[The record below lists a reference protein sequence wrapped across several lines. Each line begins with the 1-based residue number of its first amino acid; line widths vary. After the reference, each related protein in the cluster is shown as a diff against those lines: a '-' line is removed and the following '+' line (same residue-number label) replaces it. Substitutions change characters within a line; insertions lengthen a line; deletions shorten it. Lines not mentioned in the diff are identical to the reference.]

1 MTTYIRIICEKNTI
15 CLPVDILLN
24 NNRETFLL
32 LLWLWLVST
41 GGVEEK
47 GKEVFASTVRELFIT

>member
-32 LLWLWLVST
+32 WLWLVST
-41 GGVEEK
+41 GGVEEAR
-47 GKEVFASTVRELFIT
+47 KEVFASTVRELFIT